1 MLGASIFVQ
10 LCHIIEEN
18 KSLTYLECHALV
30 NRTIKR
36 FQNEKDFD
44 KFFNRD
50 KIDKMT
56 VPTGKTGQLF

>member
-1 MLGASIFVQ
+1 MLGALIFVQ
-10 LCHIIEEN
+10 LLSYN
-18 KSLTYLECHALV
+18 LTYLECHALV

-50 KIDKMT
+50 KIDEMT
-56 VPTGKTGQLF
+56 VPTGKTGQLV